1 MYGAVTLS
9 LTGLVCSTYRAIE
22 SWYWS
27 PLRKA
32 RASTAGSVN
41 DSLLDEG
48 STLFEDVYRD
58 GVMNSLL
65 ALSMVFG
72 SYRKVSMIKV
82 KNIYAEEIVY
92 NFPASLVSMS
102 AKNLKG
108 YTDDVMPKWAYRI
121 IEFSP
126 QAFDHIR
133 RLDNVTRESILEA
146 IHPDKNLD
154 ALIENA

>member
-1 MYGAVTLS
+1 M
-9 LTGLVCSTYRAIE
+9 
-22 SWYWS
+22 
-27 PLRKA
+27 RKA

-108 YTDDVMPKWAYRI
+108 YTDDVMPK
-121 IEFSP
+121 
-126 QAFDHIR
+126 
-133 RLDNVTRESILEA
+133 
-146 IHPDKNLD
+146 
-154 ALIENA
+154 